1 MESDIYSY
9 LSVYLDLPDEKG
21 AEKEKKTKADNFP
34 SEETGRGRLQT
45 TTIFLTFSGHRS

>member
-34 SEETGRGRLQT
+34 SEENR
-45 TTIFLTFSGHRS
+45 SGPTADNNNFFNF